1 MPKYTEKDLQE
12 AVREVHQ
19 GTSQRSAA
27 KRWHIPRAT
36 LQDRLNGGISHA
48 EAHECRQRFSRQQE
62 KLLSRWIFHL
72 VALKVPPTQGQFEEF
87 ASRILVVHGDSQPL
101 GKHWVQGFLRR
112 NSEVKLVKGYLFSSH
127 SSEPGDAVCDA
138 PSHQSRRVQLQEP
151 TCTSTHH
158 LEGQLSTE
166 NNFREEAAATW
177 DSYSYMDHDPEMLFD
192 GEALEIPDW
201 IEPPGPYLEEYTF
214 PLQD

>member
-1 MPKYTEKDLQE
+1 MAKYTERDLQE
-12 AVREVHQ
+12 AVREVQQ

-72 VALKVPPTQGQFEEF
+72 DALGVPPTQGQFEEF
-87 ASRILVVHGDSQPL
+87 AGRILVVHGDQQPL

-112 NSEVKLVKGYLFSSH
+112 NTEVKLVKGKTYTLVFLIFGKIFGKRLLARVVPNATTNRTPVFFSSL
-127 SSEPGDAVCDA
+127 P
-138 PSHQSRRVQLQEP
+138 
-151 TCTSTHH
+151 
-158 LEGQLSTE
+158 
-166 NNFREEAAATW
+166 
-177 DSYSYMDHDPEMLFD
+177 
-192 GEALEIPDW
+192 
-201 IEPPGPYLEEYTF
+201 
-214 PLQD
+214 

>member
-72 VALKVPPTQGQFEEF
+72 VALGVPPTQGQFEEF
-87 ASRILVVHGDSQPL
+87 ASRVLVVHGDSQPL

-112 NSEVKLVKGYLFSSH
+112 NSEVKLAKGKLSHSFCNKLSSILLSLCAGQCLMRSQMNRISIFFSSVRTW
-127 SSEPGDAVCDA
+127 GCRL
-138 PSHQSRRVQLQEP
+138 RRAISPV
-151 TCTSTHH
+151 
-158 LEGQLSTE
+158 
-166 NNFREEAAATW
+166 
-177 DSYSYMDHDPEMLFD
+177 
-192 GEALEIPDW
+192 
-201 IEPPGPYLEEYTF
+201 
-214 PLQD
+214 

>member
-12 AVREVHQ
+12 AVREVQQ

-62 KLLSRWIFHL
+62 KLLSRWICHL
-72 VALKVPPTQGQFEEF
+72 AALGVPPTQAQFEEF

-112 NSEVKLVKGYLFSSH
+112 NVEVKLVKGKLVTVFIANCLKH
-127 SSEPGDAVCDA
+127 SLM
-138 PSHQSRRVQLQEP
+138 RRQI
-151 TCTSTHH
+151 HR
-158 LEGQLSTE
+158 LSI
-166 NNFREEAAATW
+166 FFASAR
-177 DSYSYMDHDPEMLFD
+177 
-192 GEALEIPDW
+192 I
-201 IEPPGPYLEEYTF
+201 
-214 PLQD
+214 

>member
-72 VALKVPPTQGQFEEF
+72 VALGVPPTQGQFEEF
-87 ASRILVVHGDSQPL
+87 ASRVLVVHGDSQPL

-112 NSEVKLVKGYLFSSH
+112 NSEVKLVKGKLSHSFCNKLSSILLLLCAGQCLMRSQMVRISIFFSSVRTW
-127 SSEPGDAVCDA
+127 GCRL
-138 PSHQSRRVQLQEP
+138 RRAISPV
-151 TCTSTHH
+151 
-158 LEGQLSTE
+158 
-166 NNFREEAAATW
+166 
-177 DSYSYMDHDPEMLFD
+177 
-192 GEALEIPDW
+192 
-201 IEPPGPYLEEYTF
+201 
-214 PLQD
+214 

>member
-72 VALKVPPTQGQFEEF
+72 VALGVPPTQGQFEEF
-87 ASRILVVHGDSQPL
+87 ASRVLVVHGDSQPL

-112 NSEVKLVKGYLFSSH
+112 NSEVKLVK
-127 SSEPGDAVCDA
+127 
-138 PSHQSRRVQLQEP
+138 
-151 TCTSTHH
+151 
-158 LEGQLSTE
+158 E
-166 NNFREEAAATW
+166 NDFREEAAATW

>member
-1 MPKYTEKDLQE
+1 MPKYTERDLQE
-12 AVREVHQ
+12 AVREVQQ

-72 VALKVPPTQGQFEEF
+72 AALGVPPTQVQFEEF
-87 ASRILVVHGDSQPL
+87 ASRILVVHGDQQPL

-112 NSEVKLVKGYLFSSH
+112 NTEVKLVKGHLFAAHPSL
-127 SSEPGDAVCDA
+127 EPGDTTC
-138 PSHQSRRVQLQEP
+138 SSTSTHQSRRMRLQEP
-151 TCTSTHH
+151 SSRSI
-158 LEGQLSTE
+158 LEGQPTE
-166 NNFREEAAATW
+166 NYRHEEEATTNW
-177 DSYSYMDHDPEMLFD
+177 DSYTYMENEADMLFD
-192 GEALEIPDW
+192 SEGLDIPDW
-201 IEPPGPYLEEYTF
+201 IEPSATYLEHYNFT
-214 PLQD
+214 LSD

>member
-1 MPKYTEKDLQE
+1 MAKYTERDLQE
-12 AVREVHQ
+12 AVREVQQ

-72 VALKVPPTQGQFEEF
+72 DALGVPPTQGQFEEF
-87 ASRILVVHGDSQPL
+87 ASRILVVHGDQQPL

-112 NSEVKLVKGYLFSSH
+112 NTEVKLVKGHLFSSH
-127 SSEPGDAVCDA
+127 PSLEPGDAACTA
-138 PSHQSRRVQLQEP
+138 ATHQSRRMRLNEP
-151 TCTSTHH
+151 STRNI
-158 LEGQLSTE
+158 LEGQPTE
-166 NNFREEAAATW
+166 NDHHEEAMANW
-177 DSYSYMDHDPEMLFD
+177 DTYTYMDHDSELLFD
-192 GEALEIPDW
+192 TESLELPEW
-201 IEPPGPYLEEYTF
+201 IEPSAPSLEDYAYH
-214 PLQD
+214 LSD

>member
-1 MPKYTEKDLQE
+1 MPKYSERDLQQ

-62 KLLSRWIFHL
+62 TLLSRWISEL
-72 VALKVPPTQGQFEEF
+72 AALGVPPTQCQFEEF
-87 ASRILVVHGDSQPL
+87 ASRILVVHGDTQPL

-112 NSEVKLVKGYLFSSH
+112 NSDVKLVKGKFYSRSFIYKSSYFNLLI
-127 SSEPGDAVCDA
+127 SFV
-138 PSHQSRRVQLQEP
+138 PSP
-151 TCTSTHH
+151 STV
-158 LEGQLSTE
+158 
-166 NNFREEAAATW
+166 
-177 DSYSYMDHDPEMLFD
+177 YPES
-192 GEALEIPDW
+192 
-201 IEPPGPYLEEYTF
+201 
-214 PLQD
+214 PLPLDQ